1 MVTDVGSFYNGR
13 IRSMKTRNQMLAI
26 AFTMGLAA
34 CHHPMSMA
42 NDQ

>member
-1 MVTDVGSFYNGR
+1 MVTDVGAFYNGR
-13 IRSMKTRNQMLAI
+13 IRSMKTRNQI